1 MKFNDIVVQNILRD
15 KWTYI
20 SYFLSSVFSI
30 LVFFLFSITAFH
42 PMLAAIDNNSTLG
55 ITMMSASFFIYIFSF
70 VFIIYSIFAF
80 LKKKTKTLGTFMIT
94 GASMKQ
100 IRTMIFRENMLIGG
114 AAIVTAIVLGL
125 IVSPFFLMIA
135 KRVLQADD
143 FGMYVPLSAILLTV
157 ILFSLL
163 FLIVSKVITRFI
175 NREEAIQLLKA
186 DVTTE
191 KVITP
196 KPIQL
201 LLTSIMSSFLLISI
215 KSQYH
220 WVDSLGIIFYIAFTV
235 SSLLALYFIITQGI
249 LWGIRILEKRPS
261 YYKKTNMLF
270 VSNLRAKGCSHAHL
284 IYLLTILLLG
294 VFLCTSVLYSSYYNV
309 KEKTESLYPY
319 SFQYTSLP
327 GNTLAQERQDISYIQ
342 SALDK
347 AGHYDAYYSVFK
359 TDEER
364 RIAFMTVSHYNA
376 LALHDKI
383 TLKNNEYFVAAGHQG
398 IRPAIDT
405 INEYTMPKLKFAG
418 LQEQNILLTGFQ
430 NVYYIVPDAIYKTL
444 DFPIY
449 KVFAFELQD
458 WANNIDVAEK
468 ILATI
473 STNQDTHLVS
483 SKINLYA
490 TEKFVKSIMFF
501 IGFMLSLIFLS
512 AAMSILYFYLQTSVE
527 GEKAKYTGIRKI
539 GLSVKEVRSIVTKEL
554 AMLVFIPFT
563 FASILL
569 VCVMFSMRNMIS
581 SSFYEMTAM
590 GISIFLLLFI
600 GSFFIIRRS
609 YLKKLVAAH

>member
-135 KRVLQADD
+135 KRVLQADN

-157 ILFSLL
+157 FLFSLL

-201 LLTSIMSSFLLISI
+201 LLTSITSSFLLILI
-215 KSQYH
+215 KLQHH

-235 SSLLALYFIITQGI
+235 SSLLTLYFIITQGI

-270 VSNLRAKGCSHAHL
+270 VSNLRAKGRSHAHL

-327 GNTLAQERQDISYIQ
+327 RNTLAQERQDISYIQ

-383 TLKNNEYFVAAGHQG
+383 TLKDNEYFVAAGHQG
-398 IRPAIDT
+398 VRPAIDT

-430 NVYYIVPDAIYKTL
+430 NVYYIVPDAIYETL

-539 GLSVKEVRSIVTKEL
+539 GLSVVTKEL

-600 GSFFIIRRS
+600 GSFFII
-609 YLKKLVAAH
+609 